1 VICKTLKCDPT
12 IHRLKASFYS
22 QGRLQIKGGFQM
34 NSMMQILLD
43 SAVNDRFPFIQA
55 LEEERKGHC

>member
-1 VICKTLKCDPT
+1 
-12 IHRLKASFYS
+12 
-22 QGRLQIKGGFQM
+22 M

-55 LEEERKGHC
+55 LEEERKGLC